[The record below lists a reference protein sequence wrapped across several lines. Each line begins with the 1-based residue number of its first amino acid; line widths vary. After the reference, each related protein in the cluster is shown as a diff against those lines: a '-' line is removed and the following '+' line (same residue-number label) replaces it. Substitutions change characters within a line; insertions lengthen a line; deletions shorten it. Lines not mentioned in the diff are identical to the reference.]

1 MGTGPINYMTFAM
14 TELLLLDCLMQ
25 FPRTVTTDD
34 NVMVLRADWQWGQPF
49 PQQSDNSFYNKVIKM
64 TLVIARSNWFEVCL
78 ELTTFCVFGVKRSL
92 FS

>member
-49 PQQSDNSFYNKVIKM
+49 PQQSDNSFYNKVTKM
-64 TLVIARSNWFEVCL
+64 TVVIARSNWFEVCL
-78 ELTTFCVFGVKRSL
+78 ESTTFCVFGVKRSL